1 MDLLMDKQATSTA
14 LNQLCTDPI
23 FILGIMPRCGTNFL
37 YNLLCL
43 HPHCNG
49 VGIRDMPEDHLL
61 LNANLL
67 ERYANNVASFW
78 SRHGLRGEN
87 DPARQRYNQEL
98 QSKLF
103 ASLGEGLLA
112 YLNHLNPDSGV
123 KPLVT
128 KTPFVRNLS
137 RFFHL
142 FPQARLIILVRDGR
156 AVAESSVKSFNT
168 SYEVMIHRWAEAAH
182 EILAFDQAHRHT
194 DAPYLIVRYEDIL
207 DHLEVEMR
215 SILNFLGLSPD
226 VYDFDMAVNLPVFGS
241 SEEFA
246 KAREAAIADP
256 EKSGWKVVDKCK
268 QKFNPKSRW
277 SHWSADQHCRFNWI
291 AGSYMEQFGYELE
304 AAQSSLGGFRNQ
316 ALDLKWASTSWAMAQ
331 IHRWE
336 RILYAIYTTKR
347 RYQDLRME
355 DEDTS
360 FWIS

>member
-1 MDLLMDKQATSTA
+1 MDLLVDKQATPTGP
-14 LNQLCTDPI
+14 NQLCADPI

-37 YNLLCL
+37 YNLLSL
-43 HPHCNG
+43 HPHCHG
-49 VGIRDMPEDHLL
+49 VGMRDMPEDHLL

-78 SRHGLRGEN
+78 SRHGLRGKDEP
-87 DPARQRYNQEL
+87 DRQRYNQEL
-98 QSKLF
+98 RDQLF
-103 ASLGEGLLA
+103 ACLGEGLVA
-112 YLNHLNPDSGV
+112 YLNHLNPDPGV
-123 KPLVT
+123 KPVLT

-137 RFFHL
+137 QFFNL
-142 FPQARLIILVRDGR
+142 FPRARLIILVRDGR

-168 SYEVMIHRWAEAAH
+168 SYEVVMHRWAEAAQ
-182 EILAFDQAHRHT
+182 EILEFDRVHRHVNGQ
-194 DAPYLIVRYEDIL
+194 YLIVKYEDIL

-215 SILNFLGLSPD
+215 SVLNFLGLSPEA
-226 VYDFDMAVNLPVFGS
+226 YNFDMAVNLPVFGS

-256 EKSGWKVVDKCK
+256 DQSGWQVVNKCK

-277 SHWSADQHCRFNWI
+277 SHWSPAQHCRFNWI
-291 AGSYMEQFGYELE
+291 AGDYMEQFGYELE
-304 AAQSSLGGFRNQ
+304 QASSVTGGVRNRL
-316 ALDLKWASTSWAMAQ
+316 LDLKWASTSWAMAQ
-331 IHRWE
+331 VHRWE

-355 DEDTS
+355 NEDTS